1 MHAPTFSSRV
11 LRKIFA
17 SLLCLSLGLGAFGT
31 AHAEVKIGLSDWP
44 GWVAWYVA
52 EQKGFF
58 KKHNAKVKLVWFPNY
73 TDSIAALSAGQLDAN
88 SQTWS
93 DTMTPLSKGVPVKTI
108 LVNDNSAG
116 NDALMVS
123 PKIKSFADLKGKSIA
138 LEQYSVSH
146 FVLATALAKNHMKI
160 TDVKIVN
167 LAAGDAAAAFMTG
180 RVDAAVVWNPWVSKI
195 ESSGKGRALFTS
207 KEMPGLVPDLL
218 VAHSNAIADKGKR
231 AELVGVINAWFDTE
245 AFIRTNPAEAIKIM
259 SKIVSLPPEE
269 YKVFMPGTRFF
280 TAVDNTN
287 AFDPKQPQSLVAVG
301 PTIFKFLSDN
311 KLIEAPVD
319 YAKGID
325 TSLLTDALKK

>member
-1 MHAPTFSSRV
+1 MHASIFSSRV
-11 LRKIFA
+11 LRKISA

-52 EQKGFF
+52 DQKGFF
-58 KKHNAKVKLVWFPNY
+58 KKYNAKVKLVWFPNY

-160 TDVKIVN
+160 DDVKIVN

-218 VAHSNAIADKGKR
+218 VAHSNAIADKAKR
-231 AELVGVINAWFDTE
+231 AELVGVIKAWFDTE
-245 AFIRTNPAEAIKIM
+245 AFIRSNPAEAVKIM
-259 SKIVSLPPEE
+259 SKVVSLPPDE
-269 YKVFMPGTRFF
+269 YKVFLPGTRFF
-280 TAVDNTN
+280 NAVDNTS
-287 AFDPKQPQSLVAVG
+287 AFDAKQPQSLVAVG

-325 TSLLTDALKK
+325 ASLLTDALKK

>member
-1 MHAPTFSSRV
+1 MHASFFSRV
-11 LRKIFA
+11 VRRLSA
-17 SLLCLSLGLGAFGT
+17 SLLCFSLGMGAMSV
-31 AHAEVKIGLSDWP
+31 AHAEVKIGVSDWP

-52 EQKGFF
+52 DQKGFF
-58 KKHNAKVKLVWFPNY
+58 KKYNAKVKLVWFPNY
-73 TDSIAALSAGQLDAN
+73 TDSIAALSSGQLDAN

-93 DTMTPLSKGVPVKTI
+93 DTMTPLSKDVQVRTI

-138 LEQYSVSH
+138 LEQYSISH
-146 FVLATALAKNHMKI
+146 FVLATALAKNNMKI
-160 TDVKIVN
+160 SDVKIVN
-167 LAAGDAAAAFMTG
+167 LAAGDAAAAFLTG

-195 ESSGKGRALFTS
+195 ETSGKGRALFTS

-218 VAHSNAIADKGKR
+218 VAHGNALADKAKR
-231 AELVGVINAWFDTE
+231 KELVGMIRAWFDTE
-245 AFIRTNPAEAIKIM
+245 AFIRSNPAEAIKIM
-259 SKIVSLPPEE
+259 SKVVSLSSDE
-269 YKVFMPGTRFF
+269 YKVFLPGTRFF
-280 TAVDNTN
+280 NAADNT
-287 AFDPKQPQSLVAVG
+287 AAMDARQPQSLVAVA

-325 TSLLTDALKK
+325 ASLLADALKK

>member
-1 MHAPTFSSRV
+1 MQAVFSSRV
-11 LRKIFA
+11 LRTLSA
-17 SLLCLSLGLGAFGT
+17 SLLCFSIGMAAMKS

-52 EQKGFF
+52 DQKGFF
-58 KKHNAKVKLVWFPNY
+58 KKYNAKVKLVWFPNY

-93 DTMTPLSKGVPVKTI
+93 DTMTPLSKGVPLKTI

-160 TDVKIVN
+160 EDVKIVN

-195 ESSGKGRALFTS
+195 ESSGKGRPLFTS
-207 KEMPGLVPDLL
+207 KDMPGLVPDLL
-218 VAHSNAIADKGKR
+218 VAHSSALGDKAKR
-231 AELVGVINAWFDTE
+231 AELVGVIKAWFDTE
-245 AFIRTNPAEAIKIM
+245 AFIRSNPAEAIKIM
-259 SKIVSLPPEE
+259 SKIVGLSPDE
-269 YKVFMPGTRFF
+269 YKVFLPGTRFF
-280 TAVDNTN
+280 NAADNT
-287 AFDPKQPQSLVAVG
+287 AAMDPKQPQSLVAVG
-301 PTIFKFLSDN
+301 PTIYKFLSEN
-311 KLIEAPVD
+311 KLIEGPVD

-325 TSLLTDALKK
+325 ASLLADALKK